1 MSKVSKTS
9 GKNLVFLVSESS
21 SQTPEGMDVMSA
33 CLWNPRLHHT
43 WRVGVIS
50 SAAVHDVPVW
60 VRPGRARDASAGCAA
75 PRASWAGISDL
86 LDQAGLNHP
95 CELQPDSRGRILA
108 GPTGC
113 AGALGT
119 GKQGRRELEV
129 TGHLLLKHFLILH
142 NVYYV

>member
-50 SAAVHDVPVW
+50 SDPWMMCLCGSGQAEPEMPVQG
-60 VRPGRARDASAGCAA
+60 VQHPG
-75 PRASWAGISDL
+75 P
-86 LDQAGLNHP
+86 AGLGSVIFLTRQGSTTLVNSSQTP
-95 CELQPDSRGRILA
+95 GA
-108 GPTGC
+108 GSWLVPRDV
-113 AGALGT
+113 
-119 GKQGRRELEV
+119 QGRLGQANREEES
-129 TGHLLLKHFLILH
+129 
-142 NVYYV
+142 